1 MYTIDIYI
9 SMVKFD
15 TFSTVHIRERLMK
28 QVNSFCLAWN
38 KVRKELPSLSKLLH
52 NTACM
57 RLNITESI
65 FLQGTLSLD
74 LKFASVEMTEN
85 RPLAYFIPMK
95 EGNGVCSIAV
105 STYLAKLQ
113 NDFIEISWK
122 KLTKSE

>member
-1 MYTIDIYI
+1 
-9 SMVKFD
+9 
-15 TFSTVHIRERLMK
+15 MK

-38 KVRKELPSLSKLLH
+38 KVRKELPTLSKLLH
-52 NTACM
+52 NTASMC
-57 RLNITESI
+57 LNITESI
-65 FLQGTLSLD
+65 SLYLQATLSLD
-74 LKFASVEMTEN
+74 LKFASVEMTEYQ
-85 RPLAYFIPMK
+85 PLAYFIPMK